1 MADADPVEEKT
12 SSPSKDKSA
21 SKNLTLKKKGI
32 AAAATGTG
40 LAATGT
46 ALALTGT
53 ADAIGTGIA
62 VSAAET
68 GAAISSSA
76 AATGAAIS
84 SSAAATGSAIVSGLM
99 APIAGLSIGVP
110 VVAPV
115 VIGIAILVYILI
127 KKHKNNKELYE
138 VMSQAIELIM
148 RIEKCKILMQDIL
161 IDTGYITN
169 DLTLNK
175 LLEELLN
182 EIIRICPSSVI
193 KEFEDVLNSGGH
205 DEKIKSEIKSREKEW
220 TFGLKRL
227 RRFTANN
234 VFTKYRYSFILNKLT
249 MINAFFTTLLAEF
262 SLTKM
267 VLDQLVKPV
276 KINKELASIDAFI
289 NSLKQ
294 GHLLNKQN
302 DKGLYKDKPATYG
315 EQEPLL
321 NALTP
326 YIKNGNNHY
335 SDIKELIKSN
345 TKVKNSGGSR
355 KKFTKKRRSIRNYK
369 K

>member
-1 MADADPVEEKT
+1 MADAVPVEEND
-12 SSPSKDKSA
+12 SSPPNEASA
-21 SKNLTLKKKGI
+21 SKKLTTKQKAI

-62 VSAAET
+62 A
-68 GAAISSSA
+68 SS

-115 VIGIAILVYILI
+115 VIGIAILVYILV

-175 LLEELLN
+175 LLEELMN

-193 KEFEDVLNSGGH
+193 KEFEHVLNSGGH

-234 VFTKYRYSFILNKLT
+234 FFTKYRYSFIINKLT
-249 MINAFFTTLLAEF
+249 MINAFFTTSLAEF

-267 VLDQLVKPV
+267 VLDQLTKPV

-294 GHLLNKQN
+294 GHLLNKQK
-302 DKGLYKDKPATYG
+302 DIRLYEKNPATYG

-321 NALTP
+321 DALTP
-326 YIKNGNNHY
+326 YIKNGNNKHY
-335 SDIKELIKSN
+335 SEIKNVIKSN
-345 TKVKNSGGSR
+345 TEVKNSGGSR